1 MDSKWLKV
9 KITVSVQLQ
18 RAINDTRRW
27 IRVLSREM
35 IGHLKKKKIICFINT
50 NARLFCD
57 VHSWLHVIRNDVEK
71 VTSRTVLVD
80 ATELWAPERP
90 DTETVSSPK
99 QSISWTLDMEHT
111 SLLYNYVFTTHL
123 ENTTLLY
130 NYLFTTHLLFF
141 SFQICTSDLTHN
153 CLYCILCF
161 FHFVHLYIV
170 LLLSV
175 SCPVAVLLLHC
186 GASVTITNSSY
197 V

>member
-50 NARLFCD
+50 NACLFCD

-111 SLLYNYVFTTHL
+111 TLLYNYVFTTHL
-123 ENTTLLY
+123 EHTTLLY
-130 NYLFTTHLLFF
+130 NYLFTTHVFFF
-141 SFQICTSDLTHN
+141 SFQICTYQTSHITVSIV
-153 CLYCILCF
+153 YCF
-161 FHFVHLYIV
+161 SHFVHLYIV
-170 LLLSV
+170 LLLSM
-175 SCPVAVLLLHC
+175 SCTFAVLLLHC